1 MAHVK
6 VPLIFVPMR
15 TIVAGNWK
23 MHKDGTSAKALVDAL
38 VAASRSLP
46 GNVEMVLAPP
56 YPFLEMAVQLTRG
69 TTISIA
75 AQNCHESAQGAFTG
89 EVSVGMLASIGVT
102 NCIVGHSERRRY
114 FGETD
119 AVVGVKVA
127 ALLEHGITPIYC
139 CGERKDER
147 MNGAQFDVVSEQM
160 KGALGKL
167 DDDSLQ
173 RVVIA
178 YEPVWAIGTGLT
190 ATAQQAQDMH
200 AHIRSLLHMHGSRVA
215 EEVSILY
222 GGSCKP
228 DNAAE
233 LFAGPDVNGG
243 LIGGAALD
251 AAQFLELVRIA
262 GRTKA

>member
-1 MAHVK
+1 
-6 VPLIFVPMR
+6 MR

-23 MHKDGTSAKALVDAL
+23 MHKDRASAKALVD
-38 VAASRSLP
+38 VVTAASPSLP
-46 GNVEMVLAPP
+46 TNVDMVLAPP
-56 YPFLEMAVQLTRG
+56 FPFLEMAVQQARG
-69 TTISIA
+69 SRIGIA
-75 AQNCHESAQGAFTG
+75 AQNCHEAAQGAYTG

-102 NCIVGHSERRRY
+102 HCIVGHSERRQY

-119 AVVGVKVA
+119 PVVGTKVV

-139 CGERKDER
+139 CGERKEER
-147 MNGAQFDVVSEQM
+147 QAGAHFDVVTEQM

-167 DDDSLQ
+167 DNDHLQ

-190 ATAQQAQDMH
+190 ATSRQAQDMH
-200 AHIRSLLHMHGSRVA
+200 AHIRSMLHMHGSRVA
-215 EEVSILY
+215 EEVPILY

-228 DNAAE
+228 DNATE

-251 AAQFLELVRIA
+251 ADQFLELIRIA